1 MSAVVRIPQPPPE
14 VPQCRDALDLPFI
27 HLAVASK
34 AQVRVSDAADFL
46 PMADKLVQVGEYLIL
61 SRKPLPGNTL
71 TYERYP
77 RFSLAGRSRLQ

>member
-1 MSAVVRIPQPPPE
+1 MSAVVRIPPPPPE
-14 VPQCRDALDLPFI
+14 LPRCRDALDLPFI

-61 SRKPLPGNTL
+61 SLEAFARQHLDV
-71 TYERYP
+71 
-77 RFSLAGRSRLQ
+77 